1 MATVTRDDG
10 GRSVGASFD
19 NGPEAMGGVGMR
31 RAGRKVVVGG
41 VKGGPG
47 ASTIAVHL
55 AVEFARRGLRILL
68 VDGDEHSRSSSRWA
82 AARRRTAYEAAAAR
96 LGKTVDEIEAEY
108 DLDDGVTT
116 IRQSGAALRTE
127 IARMAPDYD
136 ITVID
141 LGGHDDR
148 GQRAAMTVADAV
160 LIPIGP
166 SAFDCW
172 TLEDDA
178 RIALEMR
185 AIREDLPM
193 LALLNKAEP
202 EGGRRGAGNAKAR
215 AAISLLADQGIAPAA
230 SSLGLRTA
238 FARPLEQGLTALEVP
253 SRSRDRIA
261 CGEIAALA
269 DEVVALLNGEHEAY
283 VAARRSRPAR
293 DAGAG
298 DGRNGGACRAGE
310 SENNGGGQGA

>member
-1 MATVTRDDG
+1 MCTVTSDEI
-10 GRSVGASFD
+10 GRSVGASSD
-19 NGPEAMGGVGMR
+19 SGPAGACGISVR
-31 RAGRKVVVGG
+31 LAGRKVVIGG

-47 ASTIAVHL
+47 ASTVAVHL
-55 AVEFARRGLRILL
+55 AVTFAQRGLRVLL

-82 AARRRTAYEAAAAR
+82 AARRQTAYEAAATR
-96 LGKTVDEIEAEY
+96 LGKTVEEVEADY
-108 DLDDGVTT
+108 DLDDGITT
-116 IRQSGAALRTE
+116 IRQSGAGLRTE

-185 AIREDLPM
+185 GIREDLPM

-202 EGGRRGAGNAKAR
+202 EGGHRGAGNAKAR
-215 AAISLLADQGIAPAA
+215 TAIALLAEQGIAPAV

-238 FARPLEQGLTALEVP
+238 FARPLEQGLTALEVA
-253 SRSRDRIA
+253 SRKRDRVA
-261 CGEIAALA
+261 CVEIAMLA
-269 DEVVALLNGEHEAY
+269 DEVVALLNGEHDSY
-283 VAARRSRPAR
+283 VAVCRSMRMQGVGTDWSSGTSGVGGSR
-293 DAGAG
+293 NDA
-298 DGRNGGACRAGE
+298 
-310 SENNGGGQGA
+310 GGQGA